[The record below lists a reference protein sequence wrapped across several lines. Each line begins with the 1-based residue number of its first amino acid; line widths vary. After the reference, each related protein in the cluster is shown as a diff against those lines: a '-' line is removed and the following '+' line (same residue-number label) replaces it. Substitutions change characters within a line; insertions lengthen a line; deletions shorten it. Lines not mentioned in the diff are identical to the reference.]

1 MVNHIEDNAELAL
14 VVTGVNK
21 GHTANLDVTL
31 ERLSPEVE
39 IAEGENKGG
48 EKKSGISNRSGKRPT
63 GTKKKRGNTVNSE
76 SDPVRTQRIK
86 KNKK

>member
-39 IAEGENKGG
+39 IAEGG

-63 GTKKKRGNTVNSE
+63 GKKKKRGNTVNSE
-76 SDPVRTQRIK
+76 SDPVGTQRIK
-86 KNKK
+86 KIKK